1 MLTKNR
7 IDGFKKYRH
16 ILAAMID
23 ESIGYFTPAAALNA
37 IIAYKKKAPFSCE
50 WYLDMAGL
58 GHGKKLFDITDDE
71 LRAINHDVIS
81 DAFKHRKYR
90 RESIKSCLIIVDRNI
105 AGNESIGASYF

>member
-1 MLTKNR
+1 MLTRNR
-7 IDGFKKYRH
+7 IDGLKKYRH

-58 GHGKKLFDITDDE
+58 GHGKKLFDITDDD
-71 LRAINHDVIS
+71 LRAINHNVIS
-81 DAFKHRKYR
+81 GAFKHRDMR
-90 RESIKSCLIIVDRNI
+90 RNSIKDCLVIVDRNI

>member
-1 MLTKNR
+1 MLTKINMR
-7 IDGFKKYRH
+7 KMEKYRH

-58 GHGKKLFDITDDE
+58 GHWKKLSDITDDE
-71 LRAINHDVIS
+71 LRKINHDVIS
-81 DAFKHRKYR
+81 EAIKHRKYR
-90 RESIKSCLIIVDRNI
+90 RGNIKNCLVIVDRNI

>member
-1 MLTKNR
+1 MLTRNR
-7 IDGFKKYRH
+7 IDGLKKYRH

-23 ESIGYFTPAAALNA
+23 ESIGYFTPEAALNA

-58 GHGKKLFDITDDE
+58 GHGKKLFDITDDD
-71 LRAINHDVIS
+71 LRAINRNVIS
-81 DAFKHRKYR
+81 NAFKNRKYR
-90 RESIKSCLIIVDRNI
+90 RESIRSCLVIVDRNI

>member
-1 MLTKNR
+1 MLTKKQV
-7 IDGFKKYRH
+7 DGFKKYRH

-37 IIAYKKKAPFSCE
+37 IIAYKKKVPFSCE

-58 GHGKKLFDITDDE
+58 GHWKKLSDITDDE
-71 LRAINHDVIS
+71 LRKINHDVIS
-81 DAFKHRKYR
+81 EAIKHRKYR
-90 RESIKSCLIIVDRNI
+90 RGNIKNCLVIVDRNI

>member
-37 IIAYKKKAPFSCE
+37 IIVYKKKAPFSCE

-71 LRAINHDVIS
+71 LCAINHDVIS

-90 RESIKSCLIIVDRNI
+90 RESIKSCLVIVDRNI

>member
-23 ESIGYFTPAAALNA
+23 ESVGYFTPAAALNA

-71 LRAINHDVIS
+71 LRAINHDIISPSFGRNEVKLERALTHRIMVILS
-81 DAFKHRKYR
+81 AIFWQ
-90 RESIKSCLIIVDRNI
+90 L
-105 AGNESIGASYF
+105 

>member
-7 IDGFKKYRH
+7 IDSFKKYRH

-90 RESIKSCLIIVDRNI
+90 RKNIKSCLVIVDRNI

>member
-1 MLTKNR
+1 MLTKSNMQKMKR
-7 IDGFKKYRH
+7 YRH

-58 GHGKKLFDITDDE
+58 GHGKKLFDITDDD
-71 LRAINHDVIS
+71 LRKINHDVIS
-81 DAFKHRKYR
+81 DAIKSRKYR